1 MKLKL
6 AKVSICLLILFSI
19 RPTPAVANPK
29 WNYTQTV
36 TVNREGPVKVNIPY
50 GTVDKLQPDFSDL
63 RLVNSDG
70 HIVPFYLRQE
80 KPRKVNYQ
88 KIKTYDVARS
98 ETQTVVNLVTGVEEN
113 RIDALKLNI
122 SNRKFLKSVT
132 VKSSNDY
139 KYWQEIIKTAPI
151 FGSTQGPSNNLI
163 MLPPGKRKYLRLII
177 NDLQSTPVKIDGIK
191 VRVLPNAQPP
201 TKKINI
207 KLKKRQ
213 EVGDNTIIDL
223 KFPYRN
229 LPLLKLQFSVAN
241 PVFKREVALFQ
252 QIHSKGIT
260 RQKRVGEGTIFRFRG
275 NSTSRQRL
283 TFPVNHQFLNRQARL
298 VINNRDNPRLELKNL
313 TGIVPEIKLVFWAR
327 QPGTYRILAGNRAA
341 SRADYQLDWLR
352 DYVEST
358 QLPEL
363 LPGPLEENKY
373 FRPPEE
379 LPELPT
385 RGAKLIPKKWK
396 YRKKLQLNSPGIKW
410 LELPPA
416 VLAHSRPHL
425 QDLRLLGGQHQIP
438 YILAEQP
445 LTRTIDRTTI
455 KISQKQQ
462 GTTTRYKFELPHPNL
477 PLLSIFAL
485 PEEKLYKR
493 KVVVYEKI
501 NDHPNRSNRRVLGRS
516 TWKQHPDRNKAA
528 ERIYLRKRPL
538 STELYLEIYNEDN
551 APLKLNDFNFSYTT
565 HRIFFKTEQQKP
577 VFLYYG
583 NNSAT
588 TPDYDIKLVK
598 TSLLNSQAQQIHLG
612 LEERL
617 TPSAWWKVDFTGSTT
632 RIIFWAII
640 IFVTAGLLIVIAYL
654 LPEVQTEEK

>member
-1 MKLKL
+1 
-6 AKVSICLLILFSI
+6 
-19 RPTPAVANPK
+19 
-29 WNYTQTV
+29 
-36 TVNREGPVKVNIPY
+36 
-50 GTVDKLQPDFSDL
+50 
-63 RLVNSDG
+63 
-70 HIVPFYLRQE
+70 
-80 KPRKVNYQ
+80 
-88 KIKTYDVARS
+88 
-98 ETQTVVNLVTGVEEN
+98 VVNLVTGVEEN
-113 RIDALKLNI
+113 KIVALKLNI

-132 VKSSNDY
+132 VKSSTDY
-139 KYWQEIIKTAPI
+139 KHWQKIIGTAPI
-151 FGSTQGPSNNLI
+151 FGSIRGPSNNLI
-163 MLPPGKRKYLRLII
+163 MLPPGKRKYIRLII
-177 NDLQSTPVKIDGIK
+177 DDRQSTPVKIDGIK
-191 VRVLPNAQPP
+191 VRIFPNAQPP

-207 KLKKRQ
+207 KIKERQ

-223 KFPYRN
+223 HFPYRN
-229 LPLLKLQFSVAN
+229 LPLLKLQFSVDN
-241 PVFKREVALFQ
+241 PAFKREVALFQ

-275 NSTSRQRL
+275 NSTARQRL

-341 SRADYQLDWLR
+341 SRPDYQLDWLR
-352 DYVEST
+352 DYVESM
-358 QLPEL
+358 QPPDL
-363 LPGPLEENKY
+363 LPGPLEKNKY
-373 FRPPEE
+373 FRQPEE

-385 RGAKLIPKKWK
+385 RGAKLSPKKWK

-416 VLAHSRPHL
+416 VLSRSRSHL
-425 QDLRLLGGQHQIP
+425 QDLRLLSGQHQIP

-455 KISQKQQ
+455 KISQEKQ

-477 PLLSIFAL
+477 PLFSIFTL

-493 KVVVYEKI
+493 KVVLYEKI

-516 TWKQHPDRNKAA
+516 TWKQLPDRNKAT

-538 STELYLEIYNEDN
+538 SAELYLKIYNEDN
-551 APLKLNDFNFSYTT
+551 APLKLSDFNFSYTT

-612 LEERL
+612 PEERL

-632 RIIFWAII
+632 RIIFWSII

-654 LPEVQTEEK
+654 LPEVQTKKE